1 MKYVLADLWASPTK
15 LWCGTESA
23 LHEQQ
28 RDLIQPLD
36 RWGLYMYLYKGI
48 VQLDRHL
55 YPFVPG
61 DVLLARPG
69 SRVRYAHSGEGLPHY
84 WIHFDLPGK
93 GAMVTLPT
101 FFSLDKN
108 DLNRFD
114 SAVRKIWESD
124 RRVKAFVWDFLWEI
138 SQPESHFRSNSDIY
152 RAEEW
157 ILRNIG
163 RPFTIKEMSK
173 ALDLSTTSLAR
184 MFQSEH
190 RVSIKQF
197 IRDTRI
203 RECVR
208 LLTTTDLPIKSIA
221 NQIGILNA
229 QQFNKYVRNSVG
241 LSPTKI
247 RNMDSAEE
255 ALRFF
260 ASFLPEAID

>member
-1 MKYVLADLWASPTK
+1 MRYVLADLWAPPTK

-36 RWGLYMYLYKGI
+36 RWGLYLYLYKGV

-55 YPFVPG
+55 HPFAPG

-93 GAMVTLPT
+93 GAMVSLPT
-101 FFSLDKN
+101 FLSLDRR
-108 DLNRFD
+108 DQGRFD
-114 SAVRKIWESD
+114 TAVRKIWESD
-124 RRVKAFVWDFLWEI
+124 RRVKAFVWSFLWEI
-138 SQPESHFRSNSDIY
+138 SQPESSYRSNTDIY

-157 ILRNIG
+157 ITHNIG
-163 RPFTIKEMSK
+163 RPFTIAEMCRE
-173 ALDLSTTSLAR
+173 LDIPATTLAR
-184 MFQSEH
+184 MFQAEH
-190 RVSIKQF
+190 RTTVKQYV
-197 IRDTRI
+197 RDTRI

-208 LLTTTDLPIKSIA
+208 LLTTTDMPLKAIA
-221 NQIGILNA
+221 SRVGILNA

-241 LSPTKI
+241 LSPTQI
-247 RNMDSAEE
+247 RRMDSAEE

-260 ASFLPEAID
+260 ASFLPEAIE